1 MATSTIPAVKQALQT
16 LLSARVGMNGAK
28 VTWAVPNTEIPRDWI
43 SLDDVTGRQTPA
55 RLGRQARD
63 EEYTVQITVTVVRP
77 AVDTPASVAERAFD
91 LVAEIEDQLRE
102 TVDLELPDVVHS
114 YVTRTDL
121 IERNDGEQREARA
134 LVDIFVKARI

>member
-16 LLSARVGMNGAK
+16 LLSARPGMSGAK
-28 VTWAVPNTEIPRDWI
+28 ITWAVPNTDIPRDWI
-43 SLDDVTGRQTPA
+43 SLDDVTGRQAPA

-63 EEYTVQITVTVVRP
+63 EEYTLQITVTVVRP
-77 AVDTPASVAERAFD
+77 AVDTPASVADRCFD
-91 LVAEIEDQLRE
+91 LVGEIENQLRT
-102 TVDLELPDVVHS
+102 TVDLGLPDVVHT

-121 IERNDGEQREARA
+121 TERNDGEQREARA